1 MVPIGKSKTTSRN
14 KKTKNNKRKN
24 PHKKQSLKNQHLQ
37 NKKQETSSENK
48 DMNMDSD
55 KVVDDVSVSTTS
67 KSICSTPK
75 GQKFRIPE
83 ISTCPPAPKKQRQR
97 VLSNF
102 SLRRTFFAPP
112 DLEILLCVALQDSP
126 VSFVC

>member
-1 MVPIGKSKTTSRN
+1 MVPIGKTTPK
-14 KKTKNNKRKN
+14 KKTRTTKGRKLTRSS
-24 PHKKQSLKNQHLQ
+24 HFKNQHLES
-37 NKKQETSSENK
+37 KKQETSSENK
-48 DMNMDSD
+48 DRNMDSD

-83 ISTCPPAPKKQRQR
+83 ISTCPPAPKKKR

-102 SLRRTFFAPP
+102 SLRRAFFAPP
-112 DLEILLCVALQDSP
+112 DLEIFLCVALQDSP
-126 VSFVC
+126 LSFVC

>member
-1 MVPIGKSKTTSRN
+1 MVPIGKTTSRK
-14 KKTKNNKRKN
+14 KKTRTTKGRKLTRSS
-24 PHKKQSLKNQHLQ
+24 HFKNQQLES
-37 NKKQETSSENK
+37 KKQETSSENK
-48 DMNMDSD
+48 DRNMDSD
-55 KVVDDVSVSTTS
+55 KVVEDVSVPPTS

-112 DLEILLCVALQDSP
+112 DLEMFLCVALQDSP
-126 VSFVC
+126 VSIFC

>member
-1 MVPIGKSKTTSRN
+1 MVPIGKTTPK
-14 KKTKNNKRKN
+14 KKTRTTKGRKLTRSS
-24 PHKKQSLKNQHLQ
+24 HFKNQHLESI
-37 NKKQETSSENK
+37 KQETSSQNK
-48 DMNMDSD
+48 DRSMVAD
-55 KVVDDVSVSTTS
+55 KVVDDVSVSVSNTS
-67 KSICSTPK
+67 NSICSTPK

-97 VLSNF
+97 ELSNF

-112 DLEILLCVALQDSP
+112 DLEIFLCVALQDSP